1 MKDWRNIV
9 HCMQLGEEHLRV
21 LQTFEDYNL
30 ALTLLN
36 YIQEK
41 LMCLLQQNLLVEV
54 FDRRLVRRD
63 WYKKSIHLVQ
73 TQIQAS
79 MVEKY

>member
-1 MKDWRNIV
+1 M
-9 HCMQLGEEHLRV
+9 

-41 LMCLLQQNLLVEV
+41 LMCFLQQNLLVV

-63 WYKKSIHLVQ
+63 WYKKSIQLVQ

-79 MVEKY
+79 MIEKY